1 MAKTAKVETVD
12 YVTVKIPE
20 PLTRVIDD
28 YIAKA
33 GAPFAYRSRTEF
45 IVEATRKYLQQL
57 QVL

>member
-1 MAKTAKVETVD
+1 M
-12 YVTVKIPE
+12 KIPE

-33 GAPFAYRSRTEF
+33 GAPFAYRSRTDF